1 MEQQELAQRRH
12 DTRVVTSVSWPQPCS
27 PLSLCR
33 GRVSAPDRALA
44 LPQVS
49 SLQSSAEGW
58 MRAGQE
64 AEGCP
69 GRQGLPGLRACAP
82 EMQAARSGPAR
93 LAQGNLVLG
102 RSLLAL
108 RGCVRMSWRR

>member
-1 MEQQELAQRRH
+1 M
-12 DTRVVTSVSWPQPCS
+12 VTSVSWRQPCS

-49 SLQSSAEGW
+49 RLQSSAEGW
-58 MRAGQE
+58 MRAGGE
-64 AEGCP
+64 AECCL

-82 EMQAARSGPAR
+82 GAQAAWGGPAR

-108 RGCVRMSWRR
+108 RGCVRMSRRR